1 MRMRRRGFTLVE
13 LLVVIAIIGI
23 LVGLLLPAV
32 QAAREAA
39 RRMQCQNNLKQLG
52 LSFHNY
58 ESATKRF
65 PGGVGPYGCCW
76 GTWQVGV
83 LPYMEQ
89 SAMYAIYQNY
99 GGNDGTGGAARYGAA
114 VNRPVTRARL
124 PTLTCP
130 SDTPNAPIGSSA
142 TLAAITSHNYGVN
155 YGNTS
160 FYQDTIATVPPTVFR
175 GAPFRIYTGGLQFG
189 DDGPNGAA
197 AALTFTRVYGKPVSL
212 AEISDGTSNT
222 LMAAEQLQG
231 RGTDLRGFSWWGN
244 ATGFVTF
251 MPPNSTLPDVVTG
264 GNCTS
269 TLVAPRM
276 PCITTSTLL
285 RPRMMGAR
293 SLHTGGVQVTY
304 CDGHVAFITDNIDFT
319 TWNALGTAAGGEVA
333 SVE

>member
-1 MRMRRRGFTLVE
+1 MRLRQRGFTLVE

-58 ESATKRF
+58 ESATRRF
-65 PGGVGPYGCCW
+65 PGGVGPFGCCW

-89 SAMYAIYQNY
+89 SAMFSIYQNY
-99 GGNDGTGGAARYGAA
+99 GGSDATGIRYGGAA
-114 VNRPVTRARL
+114 NRPVTSSRI

-130 SDTPNAPIGSSA
+130 SDTSNAPIGASA
-142 TLAAITSHNYGVN
+142 TLAAITNHNYGVN

-160 FYQDTIATVPPTVFR
+160 FLQGTLPTTPPTIFL
-175 GAPFRIYTGGLQFG
+175 GAPFRMYTGSTG
-189 DDGPNGAA
+189 DDGPINAA
-197 AALTFTRVYGKPVSL
+197 QALTWTRVYGRPVSL
-212 AEISDGTSNT
+212 AEITDGTSNT

-231 RGTDLRGFSWWGN
+231 RANDLRGFSWWGN

-251 MPPNSTLPDVVTG
+251 MPPNSTLPDVITG
-264 GNCTS
+264 GICVS
-269 TLVAPRM
+269 SLIPRM
-276 PCITTSTLL
+276 PCTTASTPA

-304 CDGHVAFITDNIDFT
+304 CDGHVAFITDSIDFT

>member
-1 MRMRRRGFTLVE
+1 MRLRPRGFTLVE

-65 PGGVGPYGCCW
+65 PGGVGPFGCCW

-89 SAMYAIYQNY
+89 SAMFSIYQNY
-99 GGNDGTGGAARYGAA
+99 GGSDATGIRYAGAA
-114 VNRPVTRARL
+114 NRPVTSSRI

-130 SDTPNAPIGSSA
+130 SDTPNAPIGASA
-142 TLAAITSHNYGVN
+142 TLAAITNHNYGVN

-160 FYQDTIATVPPTVFR
+160 FLQGTLPTTPPTLFL
-175 GAPFRIYTGGLQFG
+175 GAPFRIYTGSTG
-189 DDGPNGAA
+189 DDGPTTPAQ
-197 AALTFTRVYGKPVSL
+197 ALTWTRVYGKPVSL
-212 AEISDGTSNT
+212 AEITDGTSNT

-231 RGTDLRGFSWWGN
+231 RANDLRGFSWWGN

-251 MPPNSTLPDVVTG
+251 MPPNSTLPDVITG
-264 GNCTS
+264 GICVS
-269 TLVAPRM
+269 SLIPRM
-276 PCITTSTLL
+276 PCTTLSTLA

-304 CDGHVAFITDNIDFT
+304 CDGHVAFITDSIDFR

>member
-1 MRMRRRGFTLVE
+1 MRLRQRGFTLVE

-65 PGGVGPYGCCW
+65 PGGVGPFGCCW

-99 GGNDGTGGAARYGAA
+99 GGSDIMQLAGSAVRYGHA
-114 VNRPVTRARL
+114 VNRPVTSSRL

-130 SDTPNAPIGSSA
+130 SDTPNAPIGG
-142 TLAAITSHNYGVN
+142 TTPITNHKYGVN

-160 FYQDTIATVPPTVFR
+160 FLQGTLPTTPPTLFL
-175 GAPFRIYTGGLQFG
+175 GAPFRMYTGSTG
-189 DDGPNGAA
+189 DDGPVNAA
-197 AALTFTRVYGKPVSL
+197 QALTWPRVYGKPVSL
-212 AEISDGTSNT
+212 AEITDGTSNT

-251 MPPNSTLPDVVTG
+251 MPPNSTLQDVVTG
-264 GNCTS
+264 GNCTP
-269 TLVAPRM
+269 LVAPRM
-276 PCITTSTLL
+276 PCTTIATPA

-304 CDGHVAFITDNIDFT
+304 CDGHVAFITDSIDFR